1 MTSTTV
7 HTRAMR
13 ARVFLLLAMAHSVTE
28 VQPQPGV
35 NSVKSARVNTEQ
47 MYLKM

>member
-1 MTSTTV
+1 
-7 HTRAMR
+7 MR

-35 NSVKSARVNTEQ
+35 NSVNSVKSARVNTEQ